1 MHGTG
6 RVKKD
11 KKGSNNQTSNYSNYR
26 PVSILPNVSKTFEMY
41 IYMTII
47 LINFFSKYLFGFR
60 KGFSVQQC
68 LVALIELWKPNVDK
82 KHYAFNNRD
91 DLLHLSFT
99 LKISIFSG
107 AYI

>member
-11 KKGSNNQTSNYSNYR
+11 KKDSNNLKSNYR

>member
-1 MHGTG
+1 
-6 RVKKD
+6 
-11 KKGSNNQTSNYSNYR
+11 
-26 PVSILPNVSKTFEMY
+26 
-41 IYMTII
+41 MTII
-47 LINFFSKYLFGFR
+47 LIIFFFSKYVFGFR

-82 KHYAFNNRD
+82 KDYAFNNRD

-99 LKISIFSG
+99 LKISIFSE